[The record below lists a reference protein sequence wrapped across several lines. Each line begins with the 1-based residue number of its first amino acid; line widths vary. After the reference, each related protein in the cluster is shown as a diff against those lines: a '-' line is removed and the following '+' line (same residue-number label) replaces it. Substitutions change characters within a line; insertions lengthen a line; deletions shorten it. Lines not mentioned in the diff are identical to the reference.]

1 MRIFL
6 TGCAG
11 FIGAKTAELLLEQ
24 GYEVIGVDNL
34 NDAYDPTLKRW
45 RLSQLEGKPNFRFQQ
60 VDISEWEPTQRVFEA
75 HMPYDAVVNL
85 AARAGV
91 RQSVQNPWVYVATN
105 TTGALNLLELC
116 RQHGIRKYVLAS
128 TSSLYANSERPFRE
142 DMPTDR
148 PLSPYAA
155 SKKGAETMCYT
166 YHHLYGLDIT
176 VLRYFTVYGPA
187 GRPDM
192 SIFRFIRWI
201 AEGEPIQVF
210 GDGLQE
216 RDFTY
221 VDDIARGTIAALR
234 PLGYEIINLGGDRP
248 VSLKW
253 IIETIEQLVGKQRG
267 VADAADAPRRCA
279 GDLGGHHQSA
289 HAAGLGAASE
299 HRGRAAPQR
308 GVVFRQPR
316 LGEGGGLAVSQT
328 PKQVCVVGLGYVGL
342 PLAVGFAKHLPT
354 IGFDAN
360 ATRVKELQE
369 GYDRNGEIPEADL
382 RNPNLTLTTDPTQM
396 RDADVIIIT
405 VPTPIDKAKRPDLRY
420 LISASQTVG
429 QHMKR
434 GAIVVYESTVYP
446 WLHRRGLRPRAGAG
460 VGDESRRRLQTR
472 LLPRA
477 HQPWRQQSIRWRPSS
492 RS

>member
-1 MRIFL
+1 
-6 TGCAG
+6 
-11 FIGAKTAELLLEQ
+11 
-24 GYEVIGVDNL
+24 
-34 NDAYDPTLKRW
+34 
-45 RLSQLEGKPNFRFQQ
+45 
-60 VDISEWEPTQRVFEA
+60 
-75 HMPYDAVVNL
+75 VVNL

-128 TSSLYANSERPFRE
+128 TSSLYGNNERPFRE

-234 PLGYEIINLGGDRP
+234 PTGYEIINLGGDRP

-253 IIETIEQLVGKQRG
+253 IIENIEQLVGKQ
-267 VADAADAPRRCA
+267 AMW
-279 GDLGGHHQSA
+279 QM
-289 HAAGLGAASE
+289 
-299 HRGRAAPQR
+299 
-308 GVVFRQPR
+308 QPMH
-316 LGEGGGLAVSQT
+316 
-328 PKQVCVVGLGYVGL
+328 P
-342 PLAVGFAKHLPT
+342 
-354 IGFDAN
+354 
-360 ATRVKELQE
+360 
-369 GYDRNGEIPEADL
+369 
-382 RNPNLTLTTDPTQM
+382 
-396 RDADVIIIT
+396 ADVQATWADIT
-405 VPTPIDKAKRPDLRY
+405 KARTLLGWEPQVS
-420 LISASQTVG
+420 I
-429 QHMKR
+429 
-434 GAIVVYESTVYP
+434 EE
-446 WLHRRGLRPRAGAG
+446 GLRRSVEWYFANRDWAKE
-460 VGDESRRRLQTR
+460 VV
-472 LLPRA
+472 LP
-477 HQPWRQQSIRWRPSS
+477 
-492 RS
+492 

>member
-1 MRIFL
+1 MRILL

-24 GYEVIGVDNL
+24 GHELIGVDNL
-34 NDAYDPTLKRW
+34 NDAYDPNLKRW

-60 VDISEWEPTQRVFEA
+60 VDISEWEPTRQVFEA

-148 PLSPYAA
+148 PLSPYAS

-253 IIETIEQLVGKQRG
+253 IIETIEQLVGK
-267 VADAADAPRRCA
+267 
-279 GDLGGHHQSA
+279 
-289 HAAGLGAASE
+289 
-299 HRGRAAPQR
+299 RAVWQT
-308 GVVFRQPR
+308 QPMH
-316 LGEGGGLAVSQT
+316 
-328 PKQVCVVGLGYVGL
+328 P
-342 PLAVGFAKHLPT
+342 
-354 IGFDAN
+354 
-360 ATRVKELQE
+360 
-369 GYDRNGEIPEADL
+369 
-382 RNPNLTLTTDPTQM
+382 
-396 RDADVIIIT
+396 ADVQATWADIT
-405 VPTPIDKAKRPDLRY
+405 KARTLLGWEPQVS
-420 LISASQTVG
+420 I
-429 QHMKR
+429 
-434 GAIVVYESTVYP
+434 EE
-446 WLHRRGLRPRAGAG
+446 GLRRSVEWYFANRDWAKE
-460 VGDESRRRLQTR
+460 VV
-472 LLPRA
+472 LP
-477 HQPWRQQSIRWRPSS
+477 
-492 RS
+492 

>member
-24 GYEVIGVDNL
+24 GHEVVGVDNL
-34 NDAYDPTLKRW
+34 NDAYDPLLKRW
-45 RLSQLEGKPNFRFQQ
+45 RLSQLEGKPHFRFQQ
-60 VDISEWEPTQRVFEA
+60 VDISEWEPTRRVFEA

-91 RQSVQNPWVYVATN
+91 RQSVADPWVYVATN

-116 RQHGIRKYVLAS
+116 RQQGVRKYVLAS
-128 TSSLYANSERPFRE
+128 TSSVYGNNERPFRE

-155 SKKGAETMCYT
+155 SKKGAETLCYT

-192 SIFRFIRWI
+192 SVFRFIRWI

-221 VDDIARGTIAALR
+221 VDDIARGTIAALK

-248 VSLKW
+248 VSLQW
-253 IIETIEQLVGKQRG
+253 IIETIEQLVGK
-267 VADAADAPRRCA
+267 
-279 GDLGGHHQSA
+279 
-289 HAAGLGAASE
+289 
-299 HRGRAAPQR
+299 RAVWQT
-308 GVVFRQPR
+308 QPMH
-316 LGEGGGLAVSQT
+316 
-328 PKQVCVVGLGYVGL
+328 P
-342 PLAVGFAKHLPT
+342 
-354 IGFDAN
+354 
-360 ATRVKELQE
+360 
-369 GYDRNGEIPEADL
+369 
-382 RNPNLTLTTDPTQM
+382 
-396 RDADVIIIT
+396 ADVKATWADIT
-405 VPTPIDKAKRPDLRY
+405 KARTLLGWEPQVSL
-420 LISASQTVG
+420 
-429 QHMKR
+429 
-434 GAIVVYESTVYP
+434 EE
-446 WLHRRGLRPRAGAG
+446 GLRRSVAWYLANRDWAKE
-460 VGDESRRRLQTR
+460 VV
-472 LLPRA
+472 LP
-477 HQPWRQQSIRWRPSS
+477 
-492 RS
+492 

>member
-11 FIGAKTAELLLEQ
+11 FIGAKTTELLLEQ
-24 GYEVIGVDNL
+24 GHEVVGVDNL
-34 NDAYDPTLKRW
+34 NNAYDPSLKRW
-45 RLSQLEGKPNFRFQQ
+45 RLSQLEGKPHFRFQQ
-60 VDISEWEPTQRVFEA
+60 VDISEWEPTRRVFEA
-75 HMPYDAVVNL
+75 YMPYDAVVNL

-116 RQHGIRKYVLAS
+116 RQHGVRKYVLAS
-128 TSSLYANSERPFRE
+128 SSSLYGNNERPFRE

-155 SKKGAETMCYT
+155 SKKGAETLCYT

-221 VDDIARGTIAALR
+221 VDDIARGTIAALK

-248 VSLKW
+248 VSLRW
-253 IIETIEQLVGKQRG
+253 IIATIEQLVGKQA
-267 VADAADAPRRCA
+267 VW
-279 GDLGGHHQSA
+279 QT
-289 HAAGLGAASE
+289 
-299 HRGRAAPQR
+299 
-308 GVVFRQPR
+308 QPMH
-316 LGEGGGLAVSQT
+316 
-328 PKQVCVVGLGYVGL
+328 P
-342 PLAVGFAKHLPT
+342 
-354 IGFDAN
+354 
-360 ATRVKELQE
+360 
-369 GYDRNGEIPEADL
+369 
-382 RNPNLTLTTDPTQM
+382 
-396 RDADVIIIT
+396 ADVKATWADIT
-405 VPTPIDKAKRPDLRY
+405 KARALLGWEPQVSL
-420 LISASQTVG
+420 
-429 QHMKR
+429 
-434 GAIVVYESTVYP
+434 EE
-446 WLHRRGLRPRAGAG
+446 GLRHSVEWYLVNRNWAKE
-460 VGDESRRRLQTR
+460 VN
-472 LLPRA
+472 LP
-477 HQPWRQQSIRWRPSS
+477 
-492 RS
+492 